1 MTTTEAKKEIA
12 RLSEVI
18 DHHNHLYYQQHKTE
32 ISDYDFDQLLK
43 QLIALEEQ
51 FPELRQP
58 DSPTQ
63 RVGGTITKNFETVV
77 HQYPMLSLG
86 NTYSMEELEEFD
98 KRVAKGLGNEAYEY
112 FCELKFDGVSI
123 SLIYEN
129 GILVKGVTR
138 GDGVRGDDVTTNV
151 KTIRNIPLKVKGKNI
166 PDRFEVRGEVFL
178 SRSAFNQL
186 NKEREDIGEEVYA
199 NARNTASGTLKMQN
213 SAEVARRKLDC
224 NVYYLL
230 GENLG
235 IETHADSIA
244 QLESWGFNV
253 SNTYTKARTISK
265 VFDYINHWEKKR
277 LNLPLETDGVVIKLN
292 SLLQQRKLGFTAKS
306 PR

>member
-18 DHHNHLYYQQHKTE
+18 EHHNNLYYQQHKTE

-43 QLIALEEQ
+43 QLAELEEQ
-51 FPELRQP
+51 FPDLRQP

-63 RVGGTITKNFETVV
+63 RVGGSITKNFETVV

-86 NTYSMEELEEFD
+86 NTYSIEELEEFD
-98 KRVAKGLGNEAYEY
+98 KRVSKGLGNEPYEY

-138 GDGVRGDDVTTNV
+138 GDGVRGDDVTANV
-151 KTIRNIPLKVKGKNI
+151 KTIRSIPLKIKGANVPKQ
-166 PDRFEVRGEVFL
+166 FEVRGEVFL
-178 SRSAFNQL
+178 SRSVFNQL
-186 NKEREDIGEEVYA
+186 NKDREDIGEEVYA

-213 SAEVARRKLDC
+213 SGEVARRKLDC
-224 NVYYLL
+224 YVYYLL

-235 IETHADSIA
+235 AETHAAAIA

-253 SNTYTKARTISK
+253 SDTYAKAKTIDK
-265 VFDYINHWEKKR
+265 VFDYINSWEKKR
-277 LNLPLETDGVVIKLN
+277 LDLPLETDGVVIKIN
-292 SLLQQRKLGFTAKS
+292 SLLQQRK
-306 PR
+306 